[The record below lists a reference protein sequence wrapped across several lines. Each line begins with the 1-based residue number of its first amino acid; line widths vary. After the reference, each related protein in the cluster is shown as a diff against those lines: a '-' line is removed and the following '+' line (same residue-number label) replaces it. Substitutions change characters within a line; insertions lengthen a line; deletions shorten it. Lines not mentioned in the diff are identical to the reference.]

1 MHSKAGTEPR
11 TPGPPSRKRLRQCIH
26 VGSNVTLKLEDS
38 DIENSEMGA
47 DCTGTQTTGE
57 IEDGQPMIEV
67 ESELRQVKEQL
78 RDAENNIAYLS
89 DRVLTYRYRWLEEYY
104 RAENLDH
111 HMPQDICV
119 PDLPQ
124 VTYGAPSP
132 SISSDILKWDE
143 ADAGSEQTE
152 RSEGEHPAIPNSI
165 HVNSDE

>member
-11 TPGPPSRKRLRQCIH
+11 TPGPPSRKHLRQCIH

-38 DIENSEMGA
+38 DIENSEMGT
-47 DCTGTQTTGE
+47 DCTGMQTTGE

-78 RDAENNIAYLS
+78 RDAKNNIAYLS

-104 RAENLDH
+104 CTENLDH